1 MTVWELIVEL
11 SKHPPDTKVVDCFD
25 SEVLVALET
34 DVHVT
39 HGCKVEDKLTRVV
52 RIS

>member
-11 SKHPPDTKVVDCFD
+11 SKHPLNTKVVDCFD
-25 SEVLVALET
+25 SEVLVAVET
-34 DVHVT
+34 DVHVA
-39 HGCKVEDKLTRVV
+39 HGYKVEDELTRVV

>member
-39 HGCKVEDKLTRVV
+39 HGRKVEDELTKVV